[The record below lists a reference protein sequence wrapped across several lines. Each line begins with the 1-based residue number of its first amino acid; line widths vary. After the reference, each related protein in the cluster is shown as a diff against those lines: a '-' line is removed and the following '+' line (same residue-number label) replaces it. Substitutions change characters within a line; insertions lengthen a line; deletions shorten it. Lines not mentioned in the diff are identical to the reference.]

1 MFFKLYAISA
11 ILAASVSAHMDIVK
25 PCPRFGPNCIDKPP
39 ALPAGASWDYDIR
52 SPIPSDGILCKSN
65 TPWPSPVETWTA
77 GQSITVSFEQGG
89 AAHGGGHCQFSI
101 SYDNGQTFAVI
112 HEVLQ
117 YCFFNG
123 PSNGNSAEV
132 LSYTFNL
139 PSNLPSSDKAVFAWS
154 WVNAIGNR
162 EFYMNCADVAI
173 QGGSSTSYTGKQITI
188 ANHNGYPTIPEFS
201 GDYTTGLKY
210 YNNAPMITVK
220 ADGSSSVGKNTTVS
234 ATPSSPQTTFQTA
247 PSADYTS
254 YPTATNAESSAYI
267 TSSKPHKPE
276 HTHTKSHGHSNG
288 KSPESSA
295 PEAAPTGGS
304 QDHSGSCIHGNMRCS
319 AGGSGYTACVWGTW
333 SSVIN
338 CPRGTACQSSGGSI
352 VCDWA

>member
-1 MFFKLYAISA
+1 MFSKIFAIA
-11 ILAASVSAHMDIVK
+11 AALAASASAHMDIIQ
-25 PCPRFGPNCIDKPP
+25 PCPRFGPNCIKKP
-39 ALPAGASWDYDIR
+39 ATLPAGASWDYNMKN
-52 SPIPSDGILCKSN
+52 PIPSDGILCKSN

-77 GQSITVSFEQGG
+77 GQPITVSFEQGG

-173 QGGSSTSYTGKQITI
+173 QGGSSSSYSGKQITI
-188 ANHNGYPTIPEFS
+188 ANHDRYPTIPEFN
-201 GDYTTGLKY
+201 GDYTTGLEY
-210 YNNAPMITVK
+210 YKNATMITVSPSGTTGSGSGS
-220 ADGSSSVGKNTTVS
+220 GSSSAVAVPS
-234 ATPSSPQTTFQTA
+234 SVATPLGHAVQGSSTVVA
-247 PSADYTS
+247 
-254 YPTATNAESSAYI
+254 
-267 TSSKPHKPE
+267 
-276 HTHTKSHGHSNG
+276 
-288 KSPESSA
+288 SSA
-295 PEAAPTGGS
+295 PAATTEVLDTTSDTEVVSSAPATSADPAPTTESLSDPGNTP
-304 QDHSGSCIHGNMRCS
+304 GSCTQGAMKCS
-319 AGGSGYTACVWGTW
+319 AGGSGYTVCVWGTW
-333 SSVIN
+333 VNTIS
-338 CPRGTACQSSGGSI
+338 CPTGTVCKPYNGAI
-352 VCDWA
+352 ICDWP